1 MKTYRADLHVHSSHS
16 NKPTYWA
23 MRKFNCPESYTSP
36 SHLYR
41 IARERGMDYVTIT
54 DHNSIAGALEIAH
67 LPNTFLSSE
76 ITAYFPEN
84 GCKIHV
90 VVLHITPAQFHEIM
104 QLRKNVYD
112 LVGYL
117 QSEKI
122 VHFLAHPLYA
132 QNEKLTADLLEKSLL
147 LFTLFEVKNGCR
159 ARRFNEFT
167 AELIASLT
175 PELLLRLADKH
186 ALQPSGEFPY
196 VRGVVG
202 GSDDH
207 GSLFIARAYTEADDC
222 PTLGEFIARV
232 GVGLSRAAGEDGGPL
247 TMAHSL
253 YGIGFNF
260 YKERF
265 GDRRRGS
272 TPFVS
277 ALLDRFFNLGPER
290 SSLVGKLRLFLL
302 KNLPEPMLAADSSFE
317 KVLDSE
323 ARQLLGDGA
332 FIDRIRV
339 MDQNR
344 KIFAVTSRLANRILY
359 LYTGRLMSLPMN
371 AGFFDY
377 LNTAGT
383 IGLVHAL
390 ISPYY
395 LAFHHQHRSK
405 ELIRELRQLF
415 PGAAKPQTERIALF
429 TDTLDDINGVAMTI
443 RRLIQTARD
452 RGVEL
457 TVITCGPAGSESRAG
472 VRQFTAVGDF
482 ILPEYPE
489 LKLNFP
495 PILDV
500 MDFIE
505 TEGFTQIHV
514 STPGTVGL
522 LGLMIGRVMNIPVV
536 GTYHTDIPQYV
547 RSLTDDEFLEGVA
560 WNYMTWFYNQMAE
573 VLVPSAGTRAQ
584 LGSHGLPLAK
594 MKPLPRWV
602 DTEAFTPQ
610 KGNPSFW
617 PERGL
622 TGALKLIYVGR
633 VSREKSL
640 EMLAE
645 AFRKLVDG
653 GADLSLAIIGDG
665 PYRKEMEQ
673 ALSGYPALFTGYLQG
688 EELQQAYASADLF
701 VFPSATDTFGNVVL
715 EAQAS
720 GLPVIVSDA
729 GGPRELMCDGETG
742 AVFPAG
748 NQGEFLAILRR
759 LTAESPR
766 LALMGEKARLFTLER
781 GPVATD
787 TYSTILRTGG
797 GQAERDSLSIGKSH
811 GSETSRPAPK
821 GRSYSCKKLNRNPKC
836 PRSSQVRS

>member
-1 MKTYRADLHVHSSHS
+1 MKTFRADLHVHSSHS

-36 SHLYR
+36 QHLYR
-41 IARERGMDYVTIT
+41 VARERGMDYVTIT

-67 LPNTFLSSE
+67 LPGTFVSSE

-90 VVLHITPAQFHEIM
+90 VVLHISHPQFQQIM
-104 QLRKNVYD
+104 FLRKNVYD

-117 QSEKI
+117 HRENI

-132 QNEKLTADLLEKSLL
+132 QNEKLTAELLEKSLL
-147 LFTLFEVKNGCR
+147 LFTCFEVKNGCR

-167 AELIASLT
+167 SELIGSLT
-175 PELLLRLADKH
+175 PQLLLQLADKH
-186 ALQPSGEFPY
+186 KLQPYGEFPY
-196 VRGVVG
+196 AKGMVG

-207 GSLFIARAYTEADDC
+207 GSLFIARAHTEADDC
-222 PTLGEFIARV
+222 PSVGEFVARV
-232 GVGLSRAAGEDGGPL
+232 AGGQSRAAGEDGGPL

-265 GDRRRGS
+265 GDRRRSS

-290 SSLVGKLRLFLL
+290 SSLTGKLRLFLL
-302 KNLPEPMLAADSSFE
+302 KNLPEPALARDSSFE

-323 ARQLLGDGA
+323 ARQLLNDA
-332 FIDRIRV
+332 PFLDAIRV

-359 LYTGRLMSLPMN
+359 LYAGRLMSLPRN

-405 ELIRELRQLF
+405 ELIRELRGLF
-415 PGAAKPQTERIALF
+415 PDAARKQTERIALF

-443 RRLIQTARD
+443 RRLIQTAAD

-457 TVITCGPAGSESRAG
+457 TVITCGSAESEERPG
-472 VRQFTAVGDF
+472 VRQFRAVGDF

-505 TEGFTQIHV
+505 QEGFTLIHV

-522 LGLMIGRVMNIPVV
+522 LGLMIGRLMDIPVV

-602 DTEAFTPQ
+602 DTELYTPQ
-610 KGNPSFW
+610 KRSPGFW

-622 TGALKLIYVGR
+622 TGAVKLLYVGR

-640 EMLAE
+640 ELLAN
-645 AFRKLVDG
+645 AFRELAHE
-653 GADLSLAIIGDG
+653 GADVSLAVIGDG
-665 PYRKEMEQ
+665 PYRGEMEQ
-673 ALSGYPALFTGYLQG
+673 ALSGCPALFTGYLQG
-688 EELQQAYASADLF
+688 EELQRAYASADLF

-742 AVFPAG
+742 TVFPAG
-748 NQGEFLAILRR
+748 DQGALLSALRR
-759 LTAESPR
+759 LTAERSQ
-766 LALMGEKARLFTLER
+766 LAHMGEKARIFTLEK
-781 GPVATD
+781 GPVAAD
-787 TYSTILRTGG
+787 TYSTILRTDRGPA
-797 GQAERDSLSIGKSH
+797 QAGACSTEQNQA
-811 GSETSRPAPK
+811 TAP
-821 GRSYSCKKLNRNPKC
+821 GRSGPTRRYSIRKLNRNPTC
-836 PRSSQVRS
+836 PRSPQVPS